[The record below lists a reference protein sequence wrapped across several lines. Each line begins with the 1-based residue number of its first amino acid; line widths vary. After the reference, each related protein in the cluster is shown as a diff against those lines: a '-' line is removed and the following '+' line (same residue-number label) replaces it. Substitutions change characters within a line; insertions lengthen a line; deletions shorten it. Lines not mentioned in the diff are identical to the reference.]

1 MSTNKI
7 CDVQWDGAHSNM
19 FKIFNGVKHGSA
31 ISPFLFTLYIDS
43 LFSLLKQL
51 DISGHVGLTYAGEV
65 GYADD
70 IDLVAPSRYPL
81 YKENIIVRK
90 SYADKYCSI
99 IQ

>member
-51 DISGHVGLTYAGEV
+51 GISGHAGEV

-70 IDLVAPSRYPL
+70 IALVAPSRYPL